1 LEFELLEFD
10 IYIMKKVGKIL
21 LIILAVLLALVI
33 IIPLT
38 MKGPLI
44 KKVKKTINENVNATV
59 DFTDLRLNLFRNFPK
74 IQAEIKNL
82 SVTGKDQFQN
92 DTLFWA
98 GSIATNL
105 SIKDLIGS
113 DEIKIRSLR
122 IGDANI
128 RLLSTRDGLVNWD
141 IMPSDEGETATT
153 DTTGNELSVSLK
165 DIEVKN
171 LSLTYKDEL
180 TATLVRLLNTNIN
193 ASGKVEGTITKFDL
207 NGEVRE
213 FVLEYDSVQY
223 IANTTLKA
231 KGQLEADYDKMNF
244 VFGET
249 KLFLNELPLDVSGN
263 FQMPSDSMFFDLQ
276 FKQPKSDFAT
286 LLAMVPKTYQSYLEK
301 VKTTGEAGFEGH
313 IKGLYYEDNYP
324 EINAHLFVKDAT
336 FQYEG
341 APEKIEQIALEGLI
355 SKPQGDFD
363 LLTVNISDAHARIQD
378 NPVNFRLNLIHPI
391 SDPEFDA
398 DFNGKID
405 FTRLSK
411 VIAMDSL
418 EMKGLLEGQLAVK
431 GKMSAIDQQNYNEVL
446 SNGTFNFN
454 NFSIKTPAITRPVE
468 VSSGNVKIKNTEI
481 TLSSFNGKTGQS
493 DFQLNGTLSNY
504 LPYFFLNKTLK
515 GNFSL
520 KSGYLNFDELAGLMA
535 KGDTTKVTP
544 SDSIVAFQVPANLD
558 MVFRSQIARAS
569 FDKMDIRNIDG
580 LISIRNR
587 ILELEKLSMNMLDGQ
602 LTIDGSYKSNE
613 ANKPEFD
620 FNIQA
625 SRFQIPAAYKSFS
638 MMQRYLP
645 IAARSQGELSSQL
658 NFKGQFDEKL
668 NIIPASLN
676 GTGLLNTQNLRIIDA
691 PVFEQFKGII
701 NLEKLKNIKV
711 DDFTAHFKME
721 NGSINMT
728 PFQTKI
734 ANQEVSVSGG
744 LSVERILNLS
754 MDFKV
759 NKNDLGSDINKAL
772 GILPGSDNIKM
783 IDASVLVKGDLKN
796 PEVSVDLSKA
806 RKQIEAEVARS
817 TKESLQKSVK
827 KVGDELKKLFK

>member
-1 LEFELLEFD
+1 
-10 IYIMKKVGKIL
+10 MKKVGKIL

-249 KLFLNELPLDVSGN
+249 KLFLNELPLDISGS

-363 LLTVNISDAHARIQD
+363 LLAVNISDAHARIQD

-446 SNGTFNFN
+446 SNGTFNFS

-468 VSSGNVKIKNTEI
+468 VSSGNVKIKNAEI

-520 KSGYLNFDELAGLMA
+520 KSGYLNFDELSGLMA

-701 NLEKLKNIKV
+701 NLEKTEKY
-711 DDFTAHFKME
+711 
-721 NGSINMT
+721 
-728 PFQTKI
+728 
-734 ANQEVSVSGG
+734 
-744 LSVERILNLS
+744 
-754 MDFKV
+754 
-759 NKNDLGSDINKAL
+759 
-772 GILPGSDNIKM
+772 
-783 IDASVLVKGDLKN
+783 
-796 PEVSVDLSKA
+796 
-806 RKQIEAEVARS
+806 
-817 TKESLQKSVK
+817 KS
-827 KVGDELKKLFK
+827 